1 MVLFFVPAAVR
12 DAKRN
17 AEINGMDHVQF
28 EAGAA
33 EEVMPRWY
41 QEGIR
46 PDVVVVDPPRKGC
59 DRVLLDTIAS
69 MQPERIVYVSCN
81 SATLARDVRA
91 NLVILDFGCEEVAA
105 ASGVYVCEAPYFAE
119 AS

>member
-1 MVLFFVPAAVR
+1 
-12 DAKRN
+12 
-17 AEINGMDHVQF
+17 MDHVTF

-69 MQPERIVYVSCN
+69 MQPKRLVYVSCN
-81 SATLARDVRA
+81 SATLARDAKYLAELGYRF
-91 NLVILDFGCEEVAA
+91 LEVQPVDMFPQTGHVECVTLMQRCG
-105 ASGVYVCEAPYFAE
+105 S
-119 AS
+119 